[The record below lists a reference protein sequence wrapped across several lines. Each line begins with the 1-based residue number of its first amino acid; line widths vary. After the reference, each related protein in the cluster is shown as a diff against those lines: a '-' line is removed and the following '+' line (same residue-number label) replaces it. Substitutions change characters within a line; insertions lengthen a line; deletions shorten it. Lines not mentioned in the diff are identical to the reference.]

1 MLTPSSRRCA
11 THRERVFDIERLPRT
26 VKKPAGRP
34 GAARPD
40 PLLAFRD
47 EFPILSSTNYLVSNS
62 LGPMPRTVPEK
73 MAEYARDWGE
83 LGVKAWNRGWWELPV
98 DIGNEIA
105 PLINAGAGEVVM
117 MPNVTIAQTAV
128 LSSIDF
134 TKAKDTVV
142 MTELD
147 FPSVRYAYAEMAQRL
162 GARVVT
168 VRSDDGI
175 GIDIDRLLE
184 AIDERTRL
192 VAVSHVLFRSA
203 YMMDIDAICRR
214 AHESGALV
222 SLDSFHA
229 VGIVPVDVKLS
240 KPDFL
245 TGGVLKWLCGGP
257 GACFLYV
264 SPAVRDQLKPALTG
278 WQAHS
283 RPFAF
288 EESMEFTTGPFR
300 WLNGTPVI
308 PALYAAAEGP
318 RILRRAGVQAIRE
331 KSVRLTSRLIELAD
345 ARGYGVHAPRDPNR
359 RGGTVAV
366 DVPHGYEVKEHLLSR
381 NILVDY
387 RVGAGIR
394 IAPHFFTR
402 EDELEEV
409 IFEIDTALET
419 GSWQKFS
426 EKIAVVT

>member
-1 MLTPSSRRCA
+1 MVKQPA
-11 THRERVFDIERLPRT
+11 TT
-26 VKKPAGRP
+26 G
-34 GAARPD
+34 GD
-40 PLLAFRD
+40 PLLAFRE
-47 EFPILSSTNYLVSNS
+47 EFPILANTNYLVSNS
-62 LGPMPRTVPEK
+62 LGPMPRAIPDRL
-73 MAEYARDWGE
+73 AEYARDWGE

-98 DIGNEIA
+98 TVGDEIA
-105 PLINAGAGEVVM
+105 PLINAGSGEVVM

-128 LSSIDF
+128 LSAIDF
-134 TKAKDTVV
+134 PKGRDTVV

-147 FPSVRYAYAEMAQRL
+147 FPSVRYAYTAMAERL
-162 GARVVT
+162 GARVVV

-175 GIDIDRLLE
+175 SIDAERLLA

-203 YMMDIDAICRR
+203 YLMDVDAICRR
-214 AHESGALV
+214 AHEAGALV

-229 VGIVPVDVKLS
+229 VGIVPVDVKRS
-240 KPDFL
+240 KADFL

-278 WQAHS
+278 WQAHA

-288 EESMEFTTGPFR
+288 EDTMEFTSGPFR

-308 PALYAAAEGP
+308 PALYAASEGP
-318 RILRRAGVQAIRE
+318 AILRRAGIDAIRA
-331 KSVRLTSRLIELAD
+331 KSLRLTSHLIALAD
-345 ARGYGVHAPRDPNR
+345 ARGYTVNAPRDPRR

-366 DVPHGYEVKEHLLSR
+366 DVPHGYEVAQHLLSR

-394 IAPHFFTR
+394 IAPHFFSK
-402 EDELEEV
+402 LEEV
-409 IFEIDTALET
+409 EEAVSEIDAALRN
-419 GSWQKFS
+419 GSWQRFS

>member
-1 MLTPSSRRCA
+1 L
-11 THRERVFDIERLPRT
+11 T
-26 VKKPAGRP
+26 VKSAQGQR
-34 GAARPD
+34 RD
-40 PLLAFRD
+40 PLLAFRE
-47 EFPILSSTNYLVSNS
+47 EFPILEKTTYLVSNS

-73 MAEYARDWGE
+73 LAEYARDWGD

-98 DIGNEIA
+98 EVGNEIA
-105 PLINAGAGEVVM
+105 PLINAGDGEIVM

-134 TKAKDTVV
+134 TKERDTVV

-147 FPSVRYAYAEMAQRL
+147 FPSIRYAYSEMAQRL
-162 GARVVT
+162 GARVVV
-168 VRSDDGI
+168 VRSDDGLT
-175 GIDIDRLLE
+175 IDRDKLLA

-203 YMMDIDAICRR
+203 YLMDADAICAR
-214 AHESGALV
+214 AHEMGALV
-222 SLDSFHA
+222 SLDSFHG
-229 VGIVPVDVKLS
+229 VGIVPVDVKRNKS
-240 KPDFL
+240 DFL

-264 SPAVRDQLKPALTG
+264 SPTVRDQLKPALTG

-288 EESMEFTTGPFR
+288 EDSMEYTTGAFR

-318 RILRRAGVQAIRE
+318 KILRRAGVAAIRE

-345 ARGYGVHAPRDPNR
+345 ARGYTVNAPRDPAR
-359 RGGTVAV
+359 RGGTVAI
-366 DVPHGYEVKEHLLSR
+366 DVPHGYEVTQHLLSQ
-381 NILVDY
+381 NVLVDY

-402 EDELEEV
+402 EDELDEAV
-409 IFEIDTALET
+409 SEIDKALES
-419 GSWQKFS
+419 GSWQRFS
-426 EKIAVVT
+426 EKIAVST

>member
-1 MLTPSSRRCA
+1 VSAKEPDSPVNSRSGGQQ
-11 THRERVFDIERLPRT
+11 DQ
-26 VKKPAGRP
+26 
-34 GAARPD
+34 
-40 PLLAFRD
+40 LLAFRE
-47 EFPILSSTNYLVSNS
+47 EFPILEKTTYLVSNS

-73 MAEYARDWGE
+73 LAEYARDWGE

-98 DIGNEIA
+98 DVGNEIA
-105 PLINAGAGEVVM
+105 PLINADSGEIVM

-134 TKAKDTVV
+134 TKERDTVV

-147 FPSVRYAYAEMAQRL
+147 FPSVRYAFAEMAEKL
-162 GARVVT
+162 GARVVV
-168 VRSDDGI
+168 VRSDDGLT
-175 GIDIDRLLE
+175 IDRDKLLA

-203 YMMDIDAICRR
+203 FVMDVDAICAR
-214 AHESGALV
+214 AHEIGALV

-229 VGIVPVDVKLS
+229 VGIVPVDVKRS
-240 KPDFL
+240 KADFL

-264 SPAVRDQLKPALTG
+264 SPTVRDKLKPALTG
-278 WQAHS
+278 WQAHA

-288 EESMEFTTGPFR
+288 EETMEFTSGAFR

-318 RILRRAGVQAIRE
+318 KILRRAGVAAIRG
-331 KSVRLTSRLIELAD
+331 KSVRLTSRLIDLAD
-345 ARGYGVHAPRDPNR
+345 ARGYTVNAPRNPAR
-359 RGGTVAV
+359 RGGTVAI
-366 DVPHGYEVKEHLLSR
+366 DVPHGYEVTQHLLSR

-402 EDELEEV
+402 EDELDEAV
-409 IFEIDTALET
+409 SEIDKALES
-419 GSWQKFS
+419 GSWQRFS

>member
-1 MLTPSSRRCA
+1 MKSA
-11 THRERVFDIERLPRT
+11 Q
-26 VKKPAGRP
+26 GRQ
-34 GAARPD
+34 GD
-40 PLLAFRD
+40 PLLAFRE
-47 EFPILSSTNYLVSNS
+47 EFPILEKTTYLVSNS

-73 MAEYARDWGE
+73 LAEYARDWGE
-83 LGVKAWNRGWWELPV
+83 LGVKAWNRGWWEIPV
-98 DIGNEIA
+98 EVGNEIA
-105 PLINAGAGEVVM
+105 PLINAGVGEIVM

-134 TKAKDTVV
+134 TKERDTVV

-147 FPSVRYAYAEMAQRL
+147 FPSVRYAYSEMAQRL
-162 GARVVT
+162 GARVVV
-168 VRSDDGI
+168 VRSDDGLT
-175 GIDIDRLLE
+175 IDRDKLLA

-203 YMMDIDAICRR
+203 YLMDADAICSR
-214 AHESGALV
+214 AHEVGALV

-229 VGIVPVDVKLS
+229 VGIVPVDVKRS
-240 KPDFL
+240 TADFL

-264 SPAVRDQLKPALTG
+264 SPTVRDQLKPALTG

-288 EESMEFTTGPFR
+288 EDSMEYTTGAFR

-318 RILRRAGVQAIRE
+318 KILLRAGVAAIRE

-345 ARGYGVHAPRDPNR
+345 ERGYTVNAPRNPAR
-359 RGGTVAV
+359 RGGTVAI
-366 DVPHGYEVKEHLLSR
+366 DVPHGYEVTQHLLSR

-402 EDELEEV
+402 EDELDEAV
-409 IFEIDTALET
+409 SEIDKALES
-419 GSWQKFS
+419 GSWQRFS

>member
-1 MLTPSSRRCA
+1 MKSAQGQQR
-11 THRERVFDIERLPRT
+11 
-26 VKKPAGRP
+26 
-34 GAARPD
+34 D
-40 PLLAFRD
+40 PLLAFRE
-47 EFPILSSTNYLVSNS
+47 EFPILEKTTYLVSNS

-73 MAEYARDWGE
+73 LAEYARDWGD

-98 DIGNEIA
+98 QVGNEIA
-105 PLINAGAGEVVM
+105 PLINAGDGEIVM

-134 TKAKDTVV
+134 TKERDTVV

-147 FPSVRYAYAEMAQRL
+147 FPSVRYAYSEMAQRL
-162 GARVVT
+162 GARVVV
-168 VRSDDGI
+168 VRSDDGLT
-175 GIDIDRLLE
+175 IDRDKLLA
-184 AIDERTRL
+184 AIDGRTRL

-203 YMMDIDAICRR
+203 YLMDADAICAR
-214 AHESGALV
+214 AHEVGALV

-229 VGIVPVDVKLS
+229 VGIVPVDVKRS

-264 SPAVRDQLKPALTG
+264 SPTVRDQLKPALTG

-288 EESMEFTTGPFR
+288 EDSMEYTTGAFR

-318 RILRRAGVQAIRE
+318 KILRRAGVAAIRE
-331 KSVRLTSRLIELAD
+331 KSLRLTSRLIELAD
-345 ARGYGVHAPRDPNR
+345 ARGYTVNALRDPAR
-359 RGGTVAV
+359 RGGTVAI
-366 DVPHGYEVKEHLLSR
+366 DVPHGYEVTQHLLSQ
-381 NILVDY
+381 NVLVDY

-402 EDELEEV
+402 EDELDEAV
-409 IFEIDTALET
+409 SEIDKALES
-419 GSWQKFS
+419 GSWQRFS